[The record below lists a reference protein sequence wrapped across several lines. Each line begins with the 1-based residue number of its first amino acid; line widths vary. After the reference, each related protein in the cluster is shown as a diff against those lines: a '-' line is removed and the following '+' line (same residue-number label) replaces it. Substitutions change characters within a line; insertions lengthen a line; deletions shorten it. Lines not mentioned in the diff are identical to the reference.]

1 MKEKR
6 VWTKWLYWFTFA
18 TAVIILYKTLDNFT
32 DIGNWFEKFFHI
44 IMPFILGIIIAY
56 ILYIPARA
64 IERLLKKVKNLNI
77 INNKARLI
85 SVVIVY
91 VFALIILAVVIN
103 YIIPIVCA
111 SVIDFA
117 NHFQDYYNI
126 ISAKINDLP
135 EDSVLKSEFV
145 INTVNQIGNANIS
158 DYINIEK
165 LTQYAQGALSIAS
178 GIFNFFV
185 SVIVSAYILL
195 ERGEILEFL
204 RKISNAIFEKNA
216 CKNIAKYFHRTNEIF
231 LKFIASQLLDAIV
244 VGILTSIAMKILGVK
259 YAILLGI
266 MIGLFNMIPYFGAII
281 AVVIAAL
288 ITFITG
294 GFYQAIWMIVI
305 TTILQQIDANIINPK
320 IVGDSLKISPLLVI
334 FAVTIGGAYFN
345 VLGMFLAV
353 PVVAVLKLLIGD
365 FIEFKNAQKNK
376 LKENDGSEYDVIEI
390 DSVKNIK
397 KNNDKNDSE
406 NKKINNEKQM
416 IKKKR
421 Q

>member
-6 VWTKWLYWFTFA
+6 VFTKWLYWFTFA
-18 TAVIILYKTLDNFT
+18 VAVIVVYKTLDNFS

-44 IMPFILGIIIAY
+44 IMPFIIGIIISY
-56 ILYIPARA
+56 ILYIPARG
-64 IERLLKKVKNLNI
+64 IEKLLKKIKKVKV
-77 INNKARLI
+77 INTKARLI

-91 VFALIILAVVIN
+91 ILALLILTLVIN

-111 SVIDFA
+111 SVIDFV

-126 ISAKINDLP
+126 ISNEINNLP
-135 EDSVLKSEFV
+135 EDSILKSEIV
-145 INTVNQIGNANIS
+145 MNAVNQIGQANIT

-165 LTQYAQGALSIAS
+165 ITEYAQGALSIAS

-185 SVIVSAYILL
+185 SIIVSAYILL
-195 ERGEILEFL
+195 ERGEILGFL
-204 RKISNAIFEKNA
+204 RKISNAIFEKNT
-216 CKNIAKYFHRTNEIF
+216 CKNIAKYFDRTNEIF
-231 LKFIASQLLDAIV
+231 LKFLASQLLDAIV
-244 VGILTSIAMKILGVK
+244 VGILTSIAMSILGVK
-259 YAILLGI
+259 YAVLLGI

-281 AVVIAAL
+281 AVIIAAI

-294 GFYQAIWMIVI
+294 GFSQAIWMVVI

-353 PVVAVLKLLIGD
+353 PVVAVLKVFIGD
-365 FIEFKNAQKNK
+365 FIEFKNSQKNK
-376 LKENDGSEYDVIEI
+376 
-390 DSVKNIK
+390 VKNVQETTEI
-397 KNNDKNDSE
+397 SE
-406 NKKINNEKQM
+406 K
-416 IKKKR
+416 
-421 Q
+421 